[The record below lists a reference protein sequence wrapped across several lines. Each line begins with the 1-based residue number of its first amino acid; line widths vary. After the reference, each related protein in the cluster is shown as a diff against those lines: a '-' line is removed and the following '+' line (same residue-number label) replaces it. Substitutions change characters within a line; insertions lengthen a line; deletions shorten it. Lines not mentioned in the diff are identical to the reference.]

1 MSIKTVNSKHPQLD
15 ARRFRELH
23 DKYRER
29 LLQGMLGFLR
39 NRDAAED
46 VTAVAFAA
54 AFENLG
60 QFRGDSS
67 FYTWLYKIALN
78 EARNRA
84 RCKPAVSLDAVDGLQ
99 DELLKEP
106 DLVAQTLERSESGA
120 QLQNALRGVP
130 AMYRRTLVSHFVD
143 GDPVAQI
150 ARRDR
155 VPVGTVLSRIF
166 TAKRLL
172 RRAWEAKT

>member
-1 MSIKTVNSKHPQLD
+1 MSIKSNNSQLD
-15 ARRFRELH
+15 ARHFRELH

-29 LLQGMLGFLR
+29 LLQGMIGFLR

-46 VTAVAFAA
+46 VTAAALAA
-54 AFENLG
+54 AFENMA

-67 FYTWLYKIALN
+67 FYTWLYQIALN

-84 RCKPAVSLDAVDGLQ
+84 RCKPTVSLDAVDGLQ

-106 DLVAQTLERSESGA
+106 DLTAQTLERSESNA
-120 QLQNALRGVP
+120 KLQRALRGVP
-130 AMYRRTLVSHFVD
+130 AIYRRTLVSHFVD

-150 ARRDR
+150 SRRDR
-155 VPVGTVLSRIF
+155 IPVGTVLSRIF

-172 RRAWEAKT
+172 RAAWEA